1 MEKEN
6 VVYIYNGLLFRLKKE
21 KSAICNMDK
30 LGRHHAKWNKS
41 DTWSPLYVESKKHSQ
56 TVRMEVTTRD

>member
-41 DTWSPLYVESKKHSQ
+41 DTWSPLYVESKKHS
-56 TVRMEVTTRD
+56 